1 MESVGQARDWGSVT
15 LTERAVAFGGR
26 WSKLMKVDGP
36 TQIVLIG
43 SEGRRMVAPVTS
55 SPMDLHV
62 MGQKEVTS
70 AWGAAWALTVAM
82 IDDITPIAPLLAL
95 KRLIEFSLTTGG
107 PGGRTTQVLPPG
119 LVVCV
124 CVGPRSTWL
133 EI

>member
-1 MESVGQARDWGSVT
+1 
-15 LTERAVAFGGR
+15 
-26 WSKLMKVDGP
+26 MKVNGP

-82 IDDITPIAPLLAL
+82 IDDITPIAPVRL
-95 KRLIEFSLTTGG
+95 KRLFELNYFL
-107 PGGRTTQVLPPG
+107 
-119 LVVCV
+119 
-124 CVGPRSTWL
+124 
-133 EI
+133 